1 MKRRIF
7 AMAAALCLT
16 LTLMPRALASGSL
29 TAQGWGSV
37 AQQPESEKTEAQKQ
51 REKVERLLWYVWLA
65 RRYATMS
72 FADVPEDSWFYQ
84 GVWYVWQNSLMS
96 GVSDTSFA
104 PEETASRA
112 MVWTVLA
119 RLNKVNTK
127 AGEGEAW
134 YEPGL
139 NWAVRQGMGD
149 GTDPMGEVTR
159 EYLAEMLWKCAGGP
173 ITPADLSV
181 FSDWGQVSSYADNG
195 VRWAVANGVLQGA
208 DGKLSPQGS
217 VSRAELAEMVMRFGS
232 VLH

>member
-1 MKRRIF
+1 MKRRIV
-7 AMAAALCLT
+7 AMAAALCLV
-16 LTLMPRALASGSL
+16 LALMPHTLASGSL
-29 TAQGWGSV
+29 TAQGWGST
-37 AQQPESEKTEAQKQ
+37 AQKPESEKTEAEKQ
-51 REKVERLLWYVWLA
+51 RDEIERLLWYAWLA
-65 RRYATMS
+65 RRYAVMS
-72 FADVPEDSWFYQ
+72 FTDVPEDSWFYR

-139 NWAVRQGMGD
+139 NWAVWQGMGD
-149 GTDPMGEVTR
+149 GTDPMGAVTR

-173 ITPADLSV
+173 ITPADLSG

-195 VRWAVANGVLQGA
+195 VRWAVATGVLQGA

>member
-1 MKRRIF
+1 MKRRSL
-7 AMAAALCLT
+7 AMAVVLCLV
-16 LTLMPRALASGSL
+16 LTCMPRTLASGSL
-29 TAQGWGSV
+29 TAQGWGST
-37 AQQPESEKTEAQKQ
+37 AQQEGTEKTPAQKQ
-51 REKVERLLWYVWLA
+51 REEIERLLWYAWLA
-65 RRYATMS
+65 RRYAMMS
-72 FADVPEDSWFYQ
+72 FADVPEDSWFYP
-84 GVWYVWQNSLMS
+84 GVCYVWQNSLMS

-119 RLNKVNTK
+119 RMNKVNTK

-134 YEPGL
+134 YEPGV

-149 GTDPMGEVTR
+149 GTDPMGGVTR

-173 ITPADLSV
+173 ITPADLSE
-181 FSDWGQVSSYADNG
+181 FSDWGKVSPYADNG
-195 VRWAVANGVLQGA
+195 VRWAVANGVLQGV

-217 VSRAELAEMVMRFGS
+217 VSRAELAAMVMRFGS